1 MSHLIEAGA
10 DFFLMPSRFE
20 PCGLNQM
27 YSQVYGTIPL
37 ASKVGGLVDTVTD
50 ADEQPEA
57 GTGLTFPATTAGL
70 RDGLER
76 ALRLFADKAR
86 LAAVQQR
93 AMQKDFSWGQAARAY
108 EDLYRDSL

>member
-1 MSHLIEAGA
+1 
-10 DFFLMPSRFE
+10 
-20 PCGLNQM
+20 M